1 MIRVELA
8 IPGTFVEETPLGTWA
23 VSAAN
28 GSRVRQELSKASF
41 LALEEGLQVDR
52 LGALCDDGTL
62 AYVPVAG
69 TRFWLYRTINATREL
84 YFRQDGCGNWVVT
97 DHFRNML
104 AGIPRREREL
114 GENAMLDHFL
124 VLFPLGESTLERNVR
139 RVTPGETRFVDA
151 VSGEEVSRQAERL
164 VGDPAGRRSVEE
176 ATEALEEVLRAA
188 LAEQGPDDCTMF
200 SGGVDSTLVHLFRP
214 KGSAALTVTVD
225 TPEFAFE
232 VEYAREAARLLGAK
246 WFHVPFRE
254 EEYLELFVE
263 TIETLGQ
270 PVHPSLQ
277 PVFMNRAFREPFRV
291 FWMGDGADTL
301 FGHPQ
306 LRRILQGE
314 VGPSLQKL
322 LEKPPD
328 SLEGY
333 GALSNTGPDLAVVR
347 GLFGEGPVM
356 RRIEARM
363 AYILER
369 GAVRPGS
376 RLEEHVAMD
385 SLVET
390 FCSTLPAITCKRE
403 NAAVFGGET
412 REPFFSRAAL
422 RLAGSIPTGQRF
434 FHGGESKPVPKALLR
449 KLMPEYPF
457 YGKKGGSDIPR
468 TRFCQSGPFRDFF
481 RGSDFPDLLP
491 PGGREML
498 MDPQWDWSYLYLKAA
513 AFSTWQDLVLRSDAL
528 ERVPGTRILGFGEG
542 AVFEEDG
549 R

>member
-1 MIRVELA
+1 MIKIELA
-8 IPGTFVEETPLGTWA
+8 TPGTFIEEMPTGTWV

-28 GSRVRQELSKASF
+28 GPRLRQELARPSF
-41 LALEEGLQVDR
+41 LALEEDVQVER

-62 AYVPVAG
+62 VYVPGGG

-84 YFRQDGCGNWVVT
+84 YFRQGASGNWVVT

-104 AGIPRREREL
+104 AGIPRREREV

-124 VLFPLGESTLERNVR
+124 ILYPLGESTLERNVR
-139 RVTPGETRFVDA
+139 RVTPGEIRFVDA

-164 VGDPAGRRSVEE
+164 VPETAELGVEE
-176 ATEALEEVLRAA
+176 APEVLEAVLRAA
-188 LAEQGPDDCTMF
+188 LAEQGPDDCTLF
-200 SGGVDSTLVHLFRP
+200 SGGVDSTLVHLLRP
-214 KGSAALTVTVD
+214 KGSPALTVTVD

-232 VEYAREAARLLGAK
+232 VEYAQEAARLLGAN
-246 WFHVPFRE
+246 WFHVTFRE
-254 EEYLELFVE
+254 EEYLELFLE

-277 PVFMNRAFREPFRV
+277 PVFMNRAFREPFCV
-291 FWMGDGADTL
+291 FWMGDCADTL

-306 LRRILQGE
+306 LRRVLQGE
-314 VGPSLQKL
+314 VGPRLKKQLEEPPGSLR
-322 LEKPPD
+322 
-328 SLEGY
+328 GY
-333 GALSNTGPDLAVVR
+333 GALSNTGPDMAVVS
-347 GLFGEGPVM
+347 GLFGESAVM
-356 RRIEARM
+356 GRIEARL
-363 AYILER
+363 AYVLGH
-369 GAVRPGS
+369 GAVRRGS
-376 RLEEHVAMD
+376 RLEEHAAMD

-403 NAAVFGGET
+403 NAAAFGGQT

-449 KLMPEYPF
+449 KLLPEYPF

-528 ERVPGTRILGFGEG
+528 ERVPGTRVLEFGEG
-542 AVFEEDG
+542 AAETG
-549 R
+549 ARR

>member
-1 MIRVELA
+1 MIKIELA

-28 GSRVRQELSKASF
+28 ALRVRQELARPSF
-41 LALEEGLQVDR
+41 LALEEGLQVER

-62 AYVPVAG
+62 LYVPAG
-69 TRFWLYRTINATREL
+69 GKRFWLYRTINATREL
-84 YFRQDGCGNWVVT
+84 YFRQDGSGNWIVT

-104 AGIPRREREL
+104 AGIPREEREL

-124 VLFPLGESTLERNVR
+124 ILYPLGESTLERNVR
-139 RVTPGETRFVDA
+139 RVTPGEIRFVDA
-151 VSGEEVSRQAERL
+151 VSGEEASRQAERL
-164 VGDPAGRRSVEE
+164 VHEPAILEVER
-176 ATEALEEVLRAA
+176 APEALEAVLRTA

-200 SGGVDSTLVHLFRP
+200 SGGVDSTLVHLLRP

-254 EEYLELFVE
+254 EEYLELFLE

-277 PVFMNRAFREPFRV
+277 PVFMNRAFREPFGV
-291 FWMGDGADTL
+291 FWMGDCADTL

-306 LRRILQGE
+306 LRRVLQGE
-314 VGPSLQKL
+314 VGPRLKKQ
-322 LEKPPD
+322 LEEPSD
-328 SLEGY
+328 SLRGY
-333 GALSNTGPDLAVVR
+333 GALSNTGPDFTVVS

-356 RRIEARM
+356 KRVEARM
-363 AYILER
+363 GYVLGR
-369 GAVRPGS
+369 SAVRPGS
-376 RLEEHVAMD
+376 RLEEHAEMD
-385 SLVET
+385 SIIET

-403 NAAVFGGET
+403 NAAAFGGET

-422 RLAGSIPTGQRF
+422 RLAGSIPTRQRF

-491 PGGREML
+491 AGGREML

-528 ERVPGTRILGFGEG
+528 QRVPGTRLLGFGEEG
-542 AVFEEDG
+542 VFEEDG

>member
-1 MIRVELA
+1 MIKVELA
-8 IPGTFVEETPLGTWA
+8 IPEAFVEETPPGTWGIC
-23 VSAAN
+23 AAN
-28 GSRVRQELSKASF
+28 GSRLRQELAMPSF
-41 LALEEGLQVDR
+41 LALEESLQVER

-62 AYVPVAG
+62 LYVPAG
-69 TRFWLYRTINATREL
+69 GKRFWLYRTINATREL
-84 YFRQDGCGNWVVT
+84 YFRRDEGGDWVVT

-104 AGIPRREREL
+104 AGIPRQEREV

-151 VSGEEVSRQAERL
+151 VSGKEAARQAERL
-164 VGDPAGRRSVEE
+164 APETAELGVEE
-176 ATEALEEVLRAA
+176 ARDALEGVLRAA
-188 LAEQGPDDCTMF
+188 LAEQGPDDCTLF
-200 SGGVDSTLVHLFRP
+200 SGGVDSTLVHLLRP

-232 VEYAREAARLLGAK
+232 VEYAREAARLLGAE
-246 WFHVPFRE
+246 WFHVPLRE
-254 EEYLELFVE
+254 EEYLELFLE

-277 PVFMNRAFREPFRV
+277 PVFMDRAFRQPFRV
-291 FWMGDGADTL
+291 FWMGDCADTL

-306 LRRILQGE
+306 LRRVLQGE
-314 VGPSLQKL
+314 VGSSLKKQLEEPS
-322 LEKPPD
+322 D
-328 SLEGY
+328 SLTGY
-333 GALSNTGPDLAVVR
+333 GALSNTGPDRAVVS

-363 AYILER
+363 AYVL
-369 GAVRPGS
+369 GHGSVRPGT
-376 RLEEHVAMD
+376 RLEEHAAMD

-390 FCSTLPAITCKRE
+390 FCSTIPAITCKRE
-403 NAAVFGGET
+403 NAAAFGGQT

-449 KLMPEYPF
+449 KLLPEYPF

-491 PGGREML
+491 PGGRDML
-498 MDPQWDWSYLYLKAA
+498 LDPQWDWSYLYLKAA
-513 AFSTWQDLVLRSDAL
+513 AFSAWQDRVLRSDAL
-528 ERVPGTRILGFGEG
+528 ERVPGTRVLKFGETAASG
-542 AVFEEDG
+542 EAD

>member
-1 MIRVELA
+1 MIKVELA
-8 IPGTFVEETPLGTWA
+8 IPGTFVEETSLGTWA

-28 GSRVRQELSKASF
+28 ASRLRQELARASF
-41 LALEEGLQVDR
+41 LALEDEQQVER

-62 AYVPVAG
+62 LYVPAG
-69 TRFWLYRTINATREL
+69 GKRFWLYRTINATREL
-84 YFRQDGCGNWVVT
+84 YFRQDACGNWVVT

-124 VLFPLGESTLERNVR
+124 ILYPLGESTLVRKAR
-139 RVTPGETRFVDA
+139 RVTPGEVRFVDA
-151 VSGEEVSRQAERL
+151 VTGEEVSRQAEKFAPEAAEM
-164 VGDPAGRRSVEE
+164 GVEE
-176 ATEALEEVLRAA
+176 APDALGEVLRAA
-188 LAEQGPDDCTMF
+188 LADQGPDDCTLF
-200 SGGVDSTLVHLFRP
+200 SGGVDSTLVHLLRP
-214 KGSAALTVTVD
+214 KGSPALTVTVD

-232 VEYAREAARLLGAK
+232 VEYAREAARLLGAS

-254 EEYLELFVE
+254 EEYLELFLE

-291 FWMGDGADTL
+291 FWIGDCADTL

-306 LRRILQGE
+306 LRRVLQGE
-314 VGPSLQKL
+314 VGPR
-322 LEKPPD
+322 LERQLEEPSD
-328 SLEGY
+328 SLSGY
-333 GALSNTGPDLAVVR
+333 GALSNTGPDLAVVS

-363 AYILER
+363 GYVLGR
-369 GAVRPGS
+369 GSIRPGS
-376 RLEEHVAMD
+376 RLEEHAAMD

-403 NAAVFGGET
+403 NAAAFGGQT

-449 KLMPEYPF
+449 KLLPEYPF

-481 RGSDFPDLLP
+481 HGSDFPDLLP

-528 ERVPGTRILGFGEG
+528 QRVPGTRLLGFGEEG
-542 AVFEEDG
+542 VFEEDG